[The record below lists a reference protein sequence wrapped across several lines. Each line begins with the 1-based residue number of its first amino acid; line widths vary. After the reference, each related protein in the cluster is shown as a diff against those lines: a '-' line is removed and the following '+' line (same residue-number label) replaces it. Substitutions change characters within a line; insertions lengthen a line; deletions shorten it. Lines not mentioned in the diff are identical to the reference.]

1 MAKTGAK
8 MIKTLFTAIVI
19 ALFFRIDSALAF
31 QKHDG
36 IKTAK
41 NDSTEAGFILR
52 SQDLFWQTGY
62 HPVSLDRMSFML
74 DSHIYGRY
82 GPSPDFYVDGIPFDP
97 SIFGMT
103 FTQLIPVPVH
113 QLKQSSRLS
122 ERGSGVRGG
131 KPYDSGIIELYS
143 EPLKKGISFSAAGQ
157 IGHNSGEPGPLAFD
171 PDRVTPNVERFGPW
185 IDGTAAVRL
194 GDWYAKGV
202 LRTHSYVH
210 VDEFLQNRI
219 INLRI
224 LPDTG
229 ELLGT
234 EAKTTLGLAET
245 GFDNGRL
252 EIRLQGI
259 KSESEEFLYFQPVAR
274 EVPTAI
280 ENQQISGMVNAAF
293 GSGFGIRSL
302 VQYRDRSLGY
312 RLHRFSHNFDWRR
325 ESLMAR
331 SSAYFNSEKTT
342 IELGAELEDIRLK
355 ADGLSGYTD
364 QFRKGFVQL
373 KQSFARGLMIES
385 EGRVTEGAGNYA
397 YSGSAGISLD
407 LTDKWNIGLRGHY
420 NELLPEQARP
430 LDEWVRSG
438 YTIFDQ
444 LDIQGL
450 YASDGEKSRSRE
462 LSLNQQIKFT
472 DKLIVESEIGWIEN
486 LRLHIPFQYAAYNFP
501 FSTEPGTY
509 LLQQNEGG
517 RRITG
522 NVKVQYQRSPRLRQA
537 VALYV
542 NRVENGDRLH
552 NFYWQST
559 PELSLQHSVNYKPF
573 RDLGIQVKTQYV
585 SERVWPE
592 FERIDG
598 RSNRSFYVQYPFR
611 LFTFENDL
619 PAHLNIDVTV
629 SKWFWDQRFRGVILL
644 KNLLNSDYQTH
655 PLGIREGFG
664 YLLRLEM
671 RL

>member
-1 MAKTGAK
+1 MKAC
-8 MIKTLFTAIVI
+8 IP
-19 ALFFRIDSALAF
+19 ALFIILFMQAEPAVGF
-31 QKHDG
+31 QVDGG
-36 IKTAK
+36 IKPDES
-41 NDSTEAGFILR
+41 DSTESGFILR

-82 GPSPDFYVDGIPFDP
+82 GPSPDFYADGIPFAP
-97 SIFGMT
+97 SFFGMT

-113 QLKQSSRLS
+113 QLKQNRRIV
-122 ERGSGVRGG
+122 ERGSGILEG
-131 KPYDSGIIELYS
+131 KPYGAGIMEFFS
-143 EPLKKGISFSAAGQ
+143 EPVKKGFSISAAGQ
-157 IGHNSGEPGPLAFD
+157 IGHNSGEPGPWAFD
-171 PDRVTPNVERFGPW
+171 PERVSPNVERFGPW
-185 IDGTAAVRL
+185 VDAATSLRL
-194 GDWYAKGV
+194 GSWYVRGV
-202 LRTHSYVH
+202 LRTHSYIH

-224 LPDTG
+224 LPETG

-245 GFDNGRL
+245 GFDNGRV

-280 ENQQISGMVNAAF
+280 ESQQLSGMANATF

-325 ESLMAR
+325 ESLLAR
-331 SSAYFNSEKTT
+331 SSVYYDGDKTT
-342 IELGAELEDIRLK
+342 VEFGAELEDISLE
-355 ADGLSGYTD
+355 AAGLSGYTD

-373 KQSFARGLMIES
+373 KQSLTGALIIES

-407 LTDKWNIGLRGHY
+407 LTDKWNIGFRGHY

-430 LDEWVRSG
+430 LDKWVRSG

-472 DKLIVESEIGWIEN
+472 NGLIVESEIGWIEN
-486 LRLHIPFQYAAYNFP
+486 MSMPIPFQYAAYNFP

-522 NVKVQYQRSPRLRQA
+522 NVKVEYQRSPRLRQA

-542 NRVENGDRLH
+542 NRVENGDRLY

-629 SKWFWDQRFRGVILL
+629 SKWFWNQRFRGVLLL
-644 KNLLNSDYQTH
+644 KNLLNRQYQTH

-671 RL
+671 RI

>member
-122 ERGSGVRGG
+122 ERGSGVRDG

-143 EPLKKGISFSAAGQ
+143 EPFKKGFSISATGQ
-157 IGHNSGEPGPLAFD
+157 IGHNSGEPGPWAYD
-171 PDRVTPNVERFGPW
+171 PERVTPNVERFGPW
-185 IDGTAAVRL
+185 IDGTAGVRF

-224 LPDTG
+224 LPETG

-234 EAKTTLGLAET
+234 EAEHTVGLVET
-245 GFDNGRL
+245 GFDTGRL

-259 KSESEEFLYFQPVAR
+259 KSKSDEFLFFQPVAR
-274 EVPTAI
+274 EVPTAM
-280 ENQQISGMVNAAF
+280 ESRQFSGMVNAKL
-293 GSGFGIRSL
+293 GNGFGIQSL

-312 RLHRFSHNFDWRR
+312 RLHRFSHNFDWNR

-331 SSAYFNSEKTT
+331 GSVFFDIDKTF
-342 IELGAELEDIRLK
+342 IQLGGEFLDISLE
-355 ADGLSGYTD
+355 AAGLSNYTD
-364 QFRKGFVQL
+364 QYRKGFVQL
-373 KQSFARGLMIES
+373 KQSLTRVLTFES
-385 EGRVTEGAGNYA
+385 EGRVTAGE
-397 YSGSAGISLD
+397 D
-407 LTDKWNIGLRGHY
+407 
-420 NELLPEQARP
+420 
-430 LDEWVRSG
+430 
-438 YTIFDQ
+438 
-444 LDIQGL
+444 
-450 YASDGEKSRSRE
+450 
-462 LSLNQQIKFT
+462 
-472 DKLIVESEIGWIEN
+472 
-486 LRLHIPFQYAAYNFP
+486 
-501 FSTEPGTY
+501 
-509 LLQQNEGG
+509 
-517 RRITG
+517 
-522 NVKVQYQRSPRLRQA
+522 
-537 VALYV
+537 
-542 NRVENGDRLH
+542 
-552 NFYWQST
+552 
-559 PELSLQHSVNYKPF
+559 
-573 RDLGIQVKTQYV
+573 
-585 SERVWPE
+585 
-592 FERIDG
+592 
-598 RSNRSFYVQYPFR
+598 
-611 LFTFENDL
+611 
-619 PAHLNIDVTV
+619 
-629 SKWFWDQRFRGVILL
+629 
-644 KNLLNSDYQTH
+644 
-655 PLGIREGFG
+655 
-664 YLLRLEM
+664 
-671 RL
+671 